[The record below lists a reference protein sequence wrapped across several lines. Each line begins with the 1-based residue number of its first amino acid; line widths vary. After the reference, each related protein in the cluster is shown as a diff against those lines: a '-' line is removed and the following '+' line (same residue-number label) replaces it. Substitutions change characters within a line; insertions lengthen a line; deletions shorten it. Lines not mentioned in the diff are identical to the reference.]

1 MSSSGNLVP
10 FSEPSWLS
18 GLPSPYYKETHKRW
32 QKACRAFIEEH
43 LLPYAMEWE
52 REETVPDHVFHT
64 FAKHNMLIPNMPA
77 PLPVEWLKRLGIH
90 DILGTTVEEWD
101 YLHTGIYLDEM
112 SRTGLAGPGGSMTA
126 GHTFGIPPVIKFGSK
141 ALHEKFLPELLPGK
155 KRTCIA
161 ITEPGAGS
169 DVANIATTAVKTPD
183 GKHYIINGEKK
194 WITNGFWSDYA
205 TMAVRTGGPGAGGLS
220 FIVCPLKGHP
230 GVTMRRLKVAGQISA
245 GTTYIEL
252 DDVKVPVENL
262 IGKEGMGMRYIM
274 TNFNHERLTIAVS
287 VTRTARVALSSAFAY
302 VMKREAF
309 GKTLI
314 EQPVVRHRL
323 AKAGAEL
330 ETLQAWVEQFLYQMT
345 QLPKEEA
352 DIRLGGLT
360 ALAKAKAGMVL
371 NECAQTAVLLFGG
384 NGYTRTGQGEIAE
397 RIYREV
403 MGARIPGGSE
413 DVMLD
418 LAVRQLV
425 KNYKNATQVMERPKG
440 SSKL

>member
-1 MSSSGNLVP
+1 M
-10 FSEPSWLS
+10 
-18 GLPSPYYKETHKRW
+18 
-32 QKACRAFIEEH
+32 Q
-43 LLPYAMEWE
+43 
-52 REETVPDHVFHT
+52 
-64 FAKHNMLIPNMPA
+64 
-77 PLPVEWLKRLGIH
+77 
-90 DILGTTVEEWD
+90 
-101 YLHTGIYLDEM
+101 
-112 SRTGLAGPGGSMTA
+112 
-126 GHTFGIPPVIKFGSK
+126 GIPPIIKFGNK
-141 ALHEKFLPELLPGK
+141 ALQEKFLPDLLPGK
-155 KRTCIA
+155 KRACIA

-169 DVANIATTAVKTPD
+169 DVANIATTAVKSAD

-205 TMAVRTGGPGAGGLS
+205 AMAVRTGGPGAPGLS
-220 FIVCPLKGHP
+220 MIVCPLKGYP
-230 GVTMRRLKVAGQISA
+230 GVTMRRLKVAGQVSA

-262 IGKEGMGMRYIM
+262 IGEEGQGMRYVM

-287 VTRTARVALSSAFAY
+287 VARQSRVALSAAFAY

-309 GKTLI
+309 GKQLI

-330 ETLQAWVEQFLYQMT
+330 ETFQAWVEQFLYQMT
-345 QLPKEEA
+345 QLTKADA
-352 DIRLGGLT
+352 DIKLGGLT
-360 ALAKAKAGMVL
+360 ALAKAKGGMVL

-403 MGARIPGGSE
+403 PGARIPGGSE

-418 LAVRQLV
+418 LAIRQLV
-425 KNYKNATQVMERPKG
+425 KNYRNATKALERPQG